1 MPNTRFTPPNA
12 RLLVAQ
18 AALPTL
24 THLAVG
30 DGVPADTA
38 SGLAHELARTQYLER
53 AFVVA
58 DPAGPLVAA
67 AQAYRAVAEPSHL
80 IYFRFRFQA
89 AEALGA
95 WAEFALV
102 GGGVDYIDR
111 AALLLDSNQSGDDH
125 ANEDVALTGAYAGTT
140 NQTITVTVT
149 TGGGTGV
156 AVVSWLSSGS
166 LPAGSA
172 TVTFG
177 APVTLGTSGV
187 ALVFDGGGD
196 GLLTLGDQWQVRC
209 TTDPASGSTAEGG
222 VYHPVGNEAGQVRVA
237 GYPLRMWR
245 LETPAVKGAQ
255 TVDVKLVVEV
265 LRHAA

>member
-1 MPNTRFTPPNA
+1 MFTPPDA

-18 AALPTL
+18 ALVPTL

-30 DGVPADTA
+30 DGVPADDA
-38 SGLAHELARTQYLER
+38 SGLAHELARTVYLER
-53 AFVVA
+53 TFVVV

-67 AQAYRAVAEPSHL
+67 SQGYRAVVGPTNL
-80 IYFRFRFQA
+80 IYFRFRFLA
-89 AEALGA
+89 AEALGM
-95 WAEFALV
+95 WAEFALH
-102 GGGVDYIDR
+102 GGGVDYVDR

-125 ANEDVALTGAYAGTT
+125 ANDDVALTGAYSGTT

-149 TGGGTGV
+149 TGGGSGV
-156 AVVSWLSSGS
+156 AAVSWVSSGA

-177 APVTLGTSGV
+177 VPVALGTSGV
-187 ALVFDGGGD
+187 ALAFDGGGD

-209 TTDPASGSTAEGG
+209 TTDAVSPSTAEGG
-222 VYHPVGNEAGQVRVA
+222 VYHPVANEAGQVRVS

-255 TVDVKLVVEV
+255 TVDVKFVVEV
-265 LRHAA
+265 LRDAA